1 MARKAKKK
9 SKKII
14 VVRAKKGKRG
24 KKTKGQLV
32 KKIAPNVKAIAPKLK
47 NEKISYVLTA
57 QSKYKILKKDEL
69 IALQAKIIKA
79 AKEKKRNTKILTLAN
94 IFNEISS
101 YILTDKQIMDMLN
114 NILKNGIKIKD
125 YKQKKFTF
133 DEAKEIISKQK
144 RKKINKAQETN
155 FSAQDKVNDGTKSYL
170 SLLSSSKMLNF
181 TNEIYLAK
189 MLENKNPRLRQLA
202 KDQLVTS
209 NLRLVTSIAKKFLN
223 HGLELDDL
231 VQEGISG
238 LMKAIEKYNWRLGNK
253 FSTYATW
260 WIRQAITRAIAEQS
274 KTIRIPVH
282 MVEVINHV
290 VKAEKELTQR
300 LGRQPTINEIT
311 TELGGQAKG
320 FTARKVVTIKK
331 INIDPISLD
340 KTVGN
345 DDESQ
350 ILDFV
355 KQDDVATPDE
365 FTKGNLLREQVAQ
378 MFKSTL
384 SANEQTIVKMRFG
397 MLPYTYPHNLDEV
410 AQKLKMPREEIR
422 QIEAKALRKL
432 KHPSKSEKLRSY
444 VMDEKN

>member
-1 MARKAKKK
+1 MAKKTK
-9 SKKII
+9 KKTKKKIVI
-14 VVRAKKGKRG
+14 KAKKGKRG

-32 KKIAPNVKAIAPKLK
+32 RKIAPNVKAIAKKLK
-47 NEKISYVLTA
+47 NERISYVLTA
-57 QSKYKILKKDEL
+57 QSKYKVLKKEEL
-69 IALQAKIIKA
+69 TAIVAKIIKTA
-79 AKEKKRNTKILTLAN
+79 EEKKRNTKILTSAN
-94 IFNEISS
+94 IFSEFSN
-101 YILTDKQIMDMLN
+101 YILSDKQAMDILN
-114 NILKNGIKIKD
+114 SILKSGIKIKD
-125 YKQKKFTF
+125 YKQKKFTLE
-133 DEAKEIISKQK
+133 EAKEILSKQK

-189 MLENKNPRLRQLA
+189 MLESKNSRLRQLA

-290 VKAEKELTQR
+290 GKAEKELTQR

-320 FTARKVVTIKK
+320 FTTRKVVTIKK

-365 FTKGNLLREQVAQ
+365 FTKNNLLREQVAQ

-384 SANEQTIVKMRFG
+384 TPNEQTIVKMRFG
-397 MLPYTYPHNLDEV
+397 MFPYTYPHNLDEV
-410 AQKLKMPREEIR
+410 AQKLKKPREEIR